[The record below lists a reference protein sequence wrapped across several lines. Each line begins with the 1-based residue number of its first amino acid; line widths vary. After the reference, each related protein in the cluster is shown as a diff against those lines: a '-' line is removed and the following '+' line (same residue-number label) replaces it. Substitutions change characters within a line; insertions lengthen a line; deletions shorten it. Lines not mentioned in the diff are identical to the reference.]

1 MPLCKPAV
9 AARASAV
16 ERPAMRAHHRCRT
29 GGLARLAPALDTPVK
44 GCPLEDSL
52 LRIRR
57 YRRERLT
64 TNRKNH
70 VDKLK
75 TLPADRN
82 RRFPSLFVNFCD
94 AFVFHIFVLSS
105 ASLTFRI
112 HKPLA
117 RKRKCASG
125 RKWQILKWPQ
135 NATGP
140 LPAGFGHYFT
150 PLERY
155 RTLS

>member
-1 MPLCKPAV
+1 MPLCKPPV

-16 ERPAMRAHHRCRT
+16 ERPAMQAHHRCRT
-29 GGLARLAPALDTPVK
+29 GGLARFAPARGYPIK
-44 GCPLEDSL
+44 GYPLEDSL

-64 TNRKNH
+64 TTSKNP
-70 VDKLK
+70 VGKLK
-75 TLPADRN
+75 SLPADRN
-82 RRFPSLFVNFCD
+82 WKFPSQFVSFFD
-94 AFVFHIFVLSS
+94 AFAFHIFVSSS

-117 RKRKCASG
+117 EKRKCACG
-125 RKWQILKWPQ
+125 RKWKISKWRQ
-135 NATGP
+135 NAMGP
-140 LPAGFGHYFT
+140 LPASFRHFFRQ
-150 PLERY
+150 LERY